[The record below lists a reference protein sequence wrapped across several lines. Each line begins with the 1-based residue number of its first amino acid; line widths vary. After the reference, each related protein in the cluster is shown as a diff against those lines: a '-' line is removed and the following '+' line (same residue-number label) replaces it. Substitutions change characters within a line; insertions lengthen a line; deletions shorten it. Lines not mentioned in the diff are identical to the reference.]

1 MAEFNLDNIATDL
14 NDKIGK
20 GECVRY
26 PVSKW
31 QSSDGL
37 SWYTIY
43 NDGWKE
49 CGGKIK
55 ASSSKYTLNLPL
67 PSGFSDKNYTAVVS
81 ANFAEGSSSFWWV
94 FEHSRTEKTLLLWT
108 GYDGIGGSG
117 GALSSNT
124 TINFH
129 CEGY

>member
-55 ASSSKYTLNLPL
+55 ASSSKYKLNLPL

-94 FEHSRTEKTLLLWT
+94 F
-108 GYDGIGGSG
+108 
-117 GALSSNT
+117 
-124 TINFH
+124 
-129 CEGY
+129 